1 MSCII
6 NANNYHKTPRLTR
19 PQSKLRQ
26 TQSELTVNLILRLH
40 APSAASPEEVW
51 GIGLL
56 HKDPLQWTCSG
67 SRMRFS
73 SQHKWN
79 KRERMWKRCSWC
91 SSSPC
96 GSLAVPVLL
105 GTAAESASGDTGSE
119 DKTWR
124 LKIRTEK
131 LGSHA
136 YLSMKYNQ
144 TKKTLSALCSPSTI
158 SLTHRK
164 VQEAQRGEPRGLH
177 TSRTSL
183 PLCLDCWKIWVVRQT
198 RRESKMYVRG
208 GVGVQRSIDC
218 LSEEREG
225 VTVQIW

>member
-1 MSCII
+1 MPTITTK
-6 NANNYHKTPRLTR
+6 HTPPRLTR

-144 TKKTLSALCSPSTI
+144 TKKKKPYQHSVPLQQYPW
-158 SLTHRK
+158 LTGKCKKH
-164 VQEAQRGEPRGLH
+164 
-177 TSRTSL
+177 
-183 PLCLDCWKIWVVRQT
+183 
-198 RRESKMYVRG
+198 
-208 GVGVQRSIDC
+208 
-218 LSEEREG
+218 SEESQEG
-225 VTVQIW
+225 CIRPGHLYLCVWIVERYE